1 MKKNETMMT
10 NEERMKIKND
20 FNIFYEDIFTELSK
34 YGEIVEMIVCGNLN
48 QHMNGNVYIK
58 FKDEKNAAET
68 MKHLL
73 ARYYAGKMIQ
83 PSYSHVTQLDEAIC
97 RQFEKGCC
105 ERKSF
110 CNFIHS
116 IEPNSSLKRKLFERQ
131 PLKSQK

>member
-1 MKKNETMMT
+1 MMT

-68 MKHLL
+68 MK
-73 ARYYAGKMIQ
+73 
-83 PSYSHVTQLDEAIC
+83 
-97 RQFEKGCC
+97 
-105 ERKSF
+105 
-110 CNFIHS
+110 
-116 IEPNSSLKRKLFERQ
+116 
-131 PLKSQK
+131 